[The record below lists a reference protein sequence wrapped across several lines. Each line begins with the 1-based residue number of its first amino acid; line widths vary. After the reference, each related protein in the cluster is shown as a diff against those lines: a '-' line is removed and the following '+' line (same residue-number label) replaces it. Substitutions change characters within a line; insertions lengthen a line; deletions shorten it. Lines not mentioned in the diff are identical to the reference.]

1 MAKLPPGLVRR
12 GDTYYYRRRAPVELR
27 PLFKN
32 GEIPMKS
39 LGTKDRAV
47 AEERWK
53 LERDYWDAEFKRL
66 KASLTPTLS
75 TVPDPATEP
84 HLPPPPAQPGF
95 RYRSPHNQMRQARH
109 AGGAKHLPPLNS
121 RIIDSLV
128 TEWRTTK
135 IEGCLSTP
143 LSSPSEDAL
152 GELQHDLW
160 SFTNNDPHA
169 SASVMNV
176 ADTLLHHHGLAGV
189 PGEPM
194 YLRLCEHLRLAW
206 LDVLR
211 LRLARMKGEDIRPL
225 LHVGPAQPVYGQ
237 AAQPAIT
244 PTVREAKERY
254 WAEEVSQRKD
264 LRKRSLDKALT
275 GLNLIV
281 EFFPPETM
289 IGDLD
294 MEQCDAFQKFLRKLP
309 PNFTK
314 IRRGRSLIALAEE
327 AAASNTPG
335 LKRATRESYFAQLR
349 QLLNWAKLKKFTAD
363 NPARDIKEGRMA
375 KGDKIRRRTFTTM
388 QLRQIF
394 NAPLYIGCQ
403 DDEAGFNTPGPNHP
417 RRGRFWLPLLGLFSG
432 ARAGELCQLRV
443 ADVCETEELK
453 VPFIRLDDEEGDAG
467 GDDDEI
473 DNGVEQEKSLKN
485 ENSFRAIPIHPE
497 LVRIGF
503 LEFVSAKRAAGEEL
517 LFPEM
522 LVENVQ
528 DNASYRFSKLFGTF
542 LLALKIKRT
551 GLSYHSFRHTFRDV
565 LRNNDVDRE
574 KAETLGGWIKDNRTS
589 SQYGEGFAVEK
600 LYETLRETSYRG
612 LDLSHL
618 YPKLG

>member
-27 PLFKN
+27 RLFKN

-53 LERDYWDAEFKRL
+53 QERDYWDAEFKRL
-66 KASLTPTLS
+66 NAELAAASASATSEPKPEPETL
-75 TVPDPATEP
+75 PAPE
-84 HLPPPPAQPGF
+84 ASGF

-128 TEWRTTK
+128 TEWRTAK
-135 IEGCLSTP
+135 IDGCLSTP
-143 LSSPSEDAL
+143 FSPPTEDIL
-152 GELQHDLW
+152 EELQHDLW
-160 SFTNNDPHA
+160 SFANNDPNA

-176 ADTLLHHHGLAGV
+176 ADTLLHHHGLAGI

-211 LRLARMKGEDIRPL
+211 LRFARTKGEDIRPL
-225 LHVGPAQPVYGQ
+225 MQAGPAQPIYGR
-237 AAQPAIT
+237 AAPSAIT
-244 PTVREAKERY
+244 PTVKEAKERY
-254 WAEEVSQRKD
+254 WTEEVSQRKD

-294 MEQCDAFQKFLRKLP
+294 MEQCVAFQKFLRKLP

-314 IRRGRSLIALAEE
+314 IRRGRSLIDLAED

-349 QLLNWAKLKKFTAD
+349 QLLTWAKLKKFIAD
-363 NPARDIKEGRMA
+363 NPARDVKEGRMV
-375 KGDKIRRRTFTTM
+375 KGDKIRRRTFTTE

-394 NAPLYIGCQ
+394 NAPLYTGCQ
-403 DDEAGFNTPGPNHP
+403 NDEAGFNTPGPNHP
-417 RRGRFWLPLLGLFSG
+417 RRGRFWLPLLGLYSG
-432 ARAGELCQLRV
+432 ARMGELCQLRV

-453 VPFIRLDDEEGDAG
+453 VSFIRLDDEEMEE

-473 DNGVEQEKSLKN
+473 DNDFVWEKSLKN
-485 ENSFRAIPIHPE
+485 ENSIRAFPIHPE

-503 LEFVSAKRAAGEEL
+503 LDFVAAKRAAGEEL

-528 DNASYRFSKLFGTF
+528 DQASYRFSKLFGTF
-542 LLALKIKRT
+542 LRALKIKRI
-551 GLSYHSFRHTFRDV
+551 GLDYHSLRHTFRDV
-565 LRNNDVDRE
+565 LRHNDVDRE
-574 KAETLGGWIKDNRTS
+574 KAETLCGWAKDNRTS

-600 LYETLRETSYRG
+600 LYEALRETQYKG

-618 YPKLG
+618 YRK